1 VEAVVTVRVTVGIAG
16 EVMNVET
23 VRTRLTT
30 ERDINDPAF
39 WATQP
44 SKLFAQAAEDAVR
57 QWRFEPTGA
66 SRRFELP
73 VSFGKPDTMVFVP
86 IGQGGQAANPTPTVV
101 TYAPEVAQGDKP
113 ARLRS
118 GSVRPPRLVTRVE
131 PVYPAAAKA
140 ANVQGVVVLEIV
152 IATDG
157 TVKEGRVLRSIQV
170 LDKAALD
177 AVVQWMYEPTLLNGA
192 PVEVIATVSINFT
205 LP

>member
-1 VEAVVTVRVTVGIAG
+1 
-16 EVMNVET
+16 
-23 VRTRLTT
+23 
-30 ERDINDPAF
+30 
-39 WATQP
+39 
-44 SKLFAQAAEDAVR
+44 
-57 QWRFEPTGA
+57 
-66 SRRFELP
+66 
-73 VSFGKPDTMVFVP
+73 
-86 IGQGGQAANPTPTVV
+86 
-101 TYAPEVAQGDKP
+101 
-113 ARLRS
+113 
-118 GSVRPPRLVTRVE
+118 VE